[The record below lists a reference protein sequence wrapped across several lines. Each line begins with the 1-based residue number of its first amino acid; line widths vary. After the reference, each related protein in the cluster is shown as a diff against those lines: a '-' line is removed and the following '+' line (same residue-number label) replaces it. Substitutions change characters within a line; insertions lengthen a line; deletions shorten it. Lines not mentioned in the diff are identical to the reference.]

1 MAEFYNLYGGA
12 MIDQVIQ
19 PPIQQQPN
27 NKQNNKPNNK
37 QNNKP
42 NNKQNNKPNNQNND
56 SNNNGNDGDG
66 NNTANN
72 LNNEVKERIASIK
85 INTNK
90 SVLVFWIMWL
100 ISVILLLSTY
110 ITSPIRYSKK
120 RIFSYVSYNRFYY
133 YLYVILLGLLCYF
146 AYQSGEKM
154 PLVKGEDV
162 YQKVAPITVF
172 ILGFL
177 VLNIF
182 DEPGIKEDGSFNSA
196 PSVLIKNKIGML
208 FHYIFLVLFLIGLIA
223 INLYYSSDS
232 FLGLQEYHIVACMPA
247 IIVGVMCLYMLYL
260 TARYRIK
267 KYNLPNTWRK

>member
-1 MAEFYNLYGGA
+1 
-12 MIDQVIQ
+12 
-19 PPIQQQPN
+19 
-27 NKQNNKPNNK
+27 
-37 QNNKP
+37 
-42 NNKQNNKPNNQNND
+42 
-56 SNNNGNDGDG
+56 
-66 NNTANN
+66 
-72 LNNEVKERIASIK
+72 
-85 INTNK
+85 
-90 SVLVFWIMWL
+90 MWL

-120 RIFSYVSYNRFYY
+120 RVFSYVSYNRFYY
-133 YLYVILLGLLCYF
+133 YLHVILLGLLCYF

-154 PLVKGEDV
+154 PIIKGDDV
-162 YQKVAPITVF
+162 YQKVAPIAVF
-172 ILGFL
+172 VLGFL

-208 FHYIFLVLFLIGLIA
+208 FHYIFLVLFLIGVIA

-232 FLGLQEYHIVACMPA
+232 FLGLQEYHIVACMPV

-260 TARYRIK
+260 TARYRVK